1 MVSCKRFNCSFGC
14 DFHGP
19 ADVWQLAVVLAHTG
33 KVLLLSNPVVA
44 GYAQNPISVY
54 FCYDAAGKLAKAI
67 SEVRRLPVSCASAA
81 LCSRVLLLYLSWSSC
96 CLAWQLV
103 LPAGRLHKPFRLQ
116 EHASKGVQ
124 ACLSSAA
131 P

>member
-67 SEVRRLPVSCASAA
+67 SEVRRLPVSLLALLCVHVCSFYICHGAA
-81 LCSRVLLLYLSWSSC
+81 AVLHGSWCYLPGGFTSHFAC
-96 CLAWQLV
+96 RNMPQRECKLA
-103 LPAGRLHKPFRLQ
+103 
-116 EHASKGVQ
+116 
-124 ACLSSAA
+124 
-131 P
+131 